1 MEKKAKKLF
10 KEASAKL
17 NEANKELFRPKEDIV
32 SYLVCK
38 NAQFAIENYLKGY
51 LLKNGI
57 DPENYKTV
65 DSLFKQ
71 CVLINKGFEKFDLTG
86 FECKSYNM
94 DSAYCS
100 EVSKVSSCFDIADN
114 LDTFLRREKI
124 I

>member
-1 MEKKAKKLF
+1 METKAKKLF
-10 KEASAKL
+10 DAATAKL

-32 SYLVCK
+32 SFLVCK
-38 NAQFAIENYLKGY
+38 NAQFAIENFLKGF

-65 DSLFKQ
+65 DSLYKQ
-71 CVLINKGFEKFDLTG
+71 CVLINKGFEKVDLSEFD
-86 FECKSYNM
+86 CKSYDM

-100 EVSKVSSCFDIADN
+100 EVTKVNNCFDIADS
-114 LDTFLRREKI
+114 LDTFLRQEKI